1 MLAATPPMGWNTWNT
16 FGPDIDQDL
25 VVATADALVS
35 TGLRDAGYTYLVI
48 DDAWMAPERSDG
60 LLVPDPNR
68 FPMGMEALGE
78 EIHGRGLRFGIY
90 SCAGTHTCER
100 LPASYGHEDG
110 DAATFASWGVDFLK
124 YDYCYTA
131 ASDDAVKLYKRMGQ
145 ALRATGRPIVYS
157 ICEWGTNRP
166 WEWAASI
173 GAHMWRTTGDIF
185 DTWESVADIGFRR
198 QADLHPYAG
207 PGHWNDPDMLV
218 VGMRG
223 EGHVGRG
230 GLTEAEYRTH
240 FALWCLL
247 AAPLMIGADVRSMDE
262 ATAELLLDADLIA
275 INQDPLG
282 RQAHRVS
289 TLGHGFGE
297 VWAKPLEDGG
307 WAVGLFNT
315 SDRDDE
321 LLSIGWDQIGMH
333 NNQAATVHDLTSGVT
348 TAGVS
353 RSYGRRV
360 AVHDAAVL
368 RITPEQLTVG

>member
-16 FGPDIDQDL
+16 FGPYIDQEVIL
-25 VVATADALVS
+25 ATADALVS
-35 TGLRDAGYTYLVI
+35 TGLRDAGYDYLVI
-48 DDAWMAPERSDG
+48 DDVWMAPERIDG
-60 LLVPDPNR
+60 KLAPDPDR
-68 FPMGMEALGE
+68 FAMGIGALAE
-78 EIHGRGLRFGIY
+78 EVHGRGLKFGIY

-100 LPASYGHEDG
+100 LPASYGYEDV
-110 DAATFASWGVDFLK
+110 DADTFAGWGVDFLK

-131 ASDDAVKLYKRMGQ
+131 ASDSAVTLYKRMGQ

-157 ICEWGTNRP
+157 ICEWGHNKP

-185 DTWESVADIGFRR
+185 DTWDSVADIGFRQ

-223 EGHVGRG
+223 AGHVGRD
-230 GLTEAEYRTH
+230 GLTETEYRTH
-240 FALWCLL
+240 FALWALQ
-247 AAPLMIGADVRSMDE
+247 AAPLIIGADVRALDDF
-262 ATAELLLDADLIA
+262 TASVLLDHDLIA

-289 TLGHGFGE
+289 EVGHGFGE
-297 VWAKPLEDGG
+297 VWAKPLADGG

-315 SDRDDE
+315 SDHEDE
-321 LLSIGWDQIGMH
+321 LLSIGWDQLGMH
-333 NNQAATVHDLTSGVT
+333 KDQLTEVRNLT
-348 TAGVS
+348 TGQTHANVS
-353 RSYGRRV
+353 RSHGVRLDR
-360 AVHDAAVL
+360 HQTNVL
-368 RITPEQLTVG
+368 RITPTR